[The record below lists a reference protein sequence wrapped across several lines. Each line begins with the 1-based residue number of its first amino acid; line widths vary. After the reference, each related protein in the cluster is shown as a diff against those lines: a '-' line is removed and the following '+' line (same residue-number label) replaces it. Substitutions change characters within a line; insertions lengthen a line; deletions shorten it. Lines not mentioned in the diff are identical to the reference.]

1 MARKVSKK
9 SVLTNHTASSVKTV
23 TAASAKTTESQAA
36 KSPKASAQK
45 AEKKAEPK
53 AAVKKTAAKPAAKK
67 TAAKKTASKRS
78 NYKSEVFIQFSGIEI
93 TSTDLTERVK
103 EIWTKEM
110 GKLVRDLKEIKVY
123 VNADESMAYY
133 VINNDVNGKFAL

>member
-53 AAVKKTAAKPAAKK
+53 AAVKKTAAKK
-67 TAAKKTASKRS
+67 TVAKKTASKRS

-110 GKLVRDLKEIKVY
+110 GKLVKDLKEIKVY